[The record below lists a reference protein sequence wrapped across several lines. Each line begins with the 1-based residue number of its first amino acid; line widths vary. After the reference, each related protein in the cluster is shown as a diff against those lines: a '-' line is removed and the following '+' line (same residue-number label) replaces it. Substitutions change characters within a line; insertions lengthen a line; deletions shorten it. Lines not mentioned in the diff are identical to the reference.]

1 MEQMTTAHDRDYQ
14 RKLITEIKR
23 LTYLLNQRHW
33 TPQEVEEE
41 TLEGYE
47 EPWHTAYD
55 ELVARKAAIKLSR
68 ATVMAD
74 WQIERLNT
82 WNRAVVLGGEHYQQW
97 RDAFITPIEEG
108 RRNGRQNI
116 PVRLARHR
124 ISRLI
129 EYEKRARQDTLK
141 WVAGLTPEKRVKF
154 GFDDPTRY
162 PASDTPACAQSP
174 TSETAPRSR

>member
-1 MEQMTTAHDRDYQ
+1 MTTAHDRDYQ
-14 RKLITEIKR
+14 RKLITKIKR

-33 TPQEVEEE
+33 TPQDVEEE
-41 TLEGYE
+41 TLRNYD
-47 EPWHTAYD
+47 EPWHTAYA
-55 ELVARKAAIKLSR
+55 ELVSRKAAIKLSR

-74 WQIERLNT
+74 WQIERLNA
-82 WNRAVVLGGEHYQQW
+82 WRRAVALGGEHYQQW

-124 ISRLI
+124 ISRAI
-129 EYEKRARQDTLK
+129 EYEERSWQDTLK
-141 WVAGLTPEKRVKF
+141 MVAQMTPEARVKY

-162 PASDTPACAQSP
+162 PVSHTLACDQSP
-174 TSETAPRSR
+174 PSETAPRSR